1 MQIPVEALNLLMLNV
16 GYAKHN
22 GDWNWKNVY
31 SPFTRIFCVTK
42 GRAWLHLSESTI
54 ELKSGHLYIIPAYT
68 MHNYECN
75 EWFEHYY
82 LHVYEAF
89 KSETNMFEFY
99 DFPTEVEATEVDRL
113 LCQMMCQLH
122 PEAQLP
128 ASDPTAYDN
137 QTSFS
142 GYVRRYNDMPLYD
155 KMRLRGATLT
165 LFSRFLEHATPKL
178 WTTNE
183 RMQKVLQYIS
193 AHLYNDIDI
202 DSLAQVACVTKPYLI
217 RLFKQDFGIS
227 PLKYINKKKVERA
240 QLLLITEDMPV
251 KDIAYT
257 LGFNDYSY
265 FIRMF
270 KKTTGKT
277 PQVYRD
283 TMR

>member
-1 MQIPVEALNLLMLNV
+1 MQIPIEALNLLMLNV
-16 GYAKHN
+16 GFAEHYA
-22 GDWNWKNVY
+22 DWNWKNVY
-31 SPFTRIFCVTK
+31 SPFTRIFCVTEGNAK
-42 GRAWLHLSESTI
+42 LHLPDTSV
-54 ELKSGHLYIIPAYT
+54 LLRPGHLYIIPAYT
-68 MHNYECN
+68 MHDYECT
-75 EWFEHYY
+75 EHFAHFY

-89 KSETNMFEFY
+89 KAETNTFEFY
-99 DFPTEVEATEVDRL
+99 DFPTEVEAGEVDRL
-113 LCQMMCQLH
+113 LFEMMCQLH

-128 ASDPTAYDN
+128 ASDPTSYDN

-142 GYVRRYNDMPLYD
+142 GYVKRYNNMPLFD

-165 LFSRFLEHATPKL
+165 IFSRFLEHAKPRV

-183 RMQKVLQYIS
+183 RMRKVLNYVSNHIC
-193 AHLYNDIDI
+193 NDIDI
-202 DSLAQVACVTKPYLI
+202 DELAEVACVTKPYLI
-217 RLFKQDFGIS
+217 RLFKQDLGSS
-227 PLKYINKKKVERA
+227 PLKYINQKKVERA

-251 KDIAYT
+251 KDIAYE

-277 PQVYRD
+277 PQMYRN